1 MILNELYIDDIK
13 RANRDREKRWK
24 RKDNVFTKNSQYSH
38 NDLSFLARKKPQ
50 IDSTTIAKHVHIT
63 TTKKNLSKEKSPVSR
78 DLFFSLRTNDCI
90 TTIVTSFSSEYIVH
104 RIEADARSTKI
115 DF

>member
-1 MILNELYIDDIK
+1 MISKEQIEIERKDE
-13 RANRDREKRWK
+13 REKTTFLPK
-24 RKDNVFTKNSQYSH
+24 IVSIHTMIS
-38 NDLSFLARKKPQ
+38 LSLREKKPQ